1 MNSMLLAGLTD
12 HEAAAIEIM
21 IGMNWQDQRVLTIP
35 RGLGLGVPEQSAAAK
50 ACEQGVLD
58 LFGFGMRRHTP
69 EHEAKL
75 IEFLAG
81 RSAVLLVWGCG
92 GGWLERQLPLAR
104 GQRVAWVSMPYTSAD
119 MLAAIKQV
127 RVERVAPAAE
137 APKAA
142 AARPALRR
150 NIAAAQL
157 TPAAPARAP
166 ASAPATDVPVPAWRR
181 AMELAEQLRA
191 SASVAKPAG
200 RGTTRARPADAAG
213 LPELN
218 DAVLVMPPNVP
229 RALNPTARSAAAGP
243 APTSARPPVGRSA
256 PAVAP
261 APPSMDLSS
270 GALQAVMDVF
280 PALTSIPLVLLSE
293 RILAGHGAQLL
304 RVGGDAA
311 FITHVEQGWLASGLP
326 ISALLKMLHTPQLVE
341 RMEIAPLP
349 AYEVEE
355 TLRQLFGGRFH
366 RAQAPLDVIM
376 WELMG
381 SALKDLALVRRG
393 DLSFRLHRF
402 PNFTLLQ
409 DIGPLDIQLASIC
422 ARMSQSLSDLVRA
435 FPRHEA
441 EVYRFV
447 ALCVLSGLAGVTQ
460 VVPAGHGTA
469 RSGSVLTPPAA
480 PTKPAAQT
488 AARRGFFKSLLDK
501 LF

>member
-1 MNSMLLAGLTD
+1 MSSMLLAGLTD

-21 IGMNWQDQRVLTIP
+21 IGMNWQDQRVLTLP
-35 RGLGLGVPEQSAAAK
+35 RGLGLGVPDQSAAARSC
-50 ACEQGVLD
+50 ARCVLD
-58 LFGFGMRRHTP
+58 LFGFGMRRHSP
-69 EHEAKL
+69 ENEARL
-75 IEFLAG
+75 MDFLAG
-81 RSAVLLVWGCG
+81 RPAVLLVWGNG

-104 GQRVAWVSMPYTSAD
+104 GQHVAWISMPYTSAD

-127 RVERVAPAAE
+127 RAERSAPIE
-137 APKAA
+137 GPKTPS
-142 AARPALRR
+142 ARTALRR
-150 NIAAAQL
+150 NTAAEPLA
-157 TPAAPARAP
+157 PAPPARAP
-166 ASAPATDVPVPAWRR
+166 AATSATEAPVPAWHR

-191 SASVAKPAG
+191 SASAAKPKPAS
-200 RGTTRARPADAAG
+200 RGTMRARPADAAE

-218 DAVLVMPPNVP
+218 DAVLVTPPAVP
-229 RALNPTARSAAAGP
+229 RALGPTARTAAAGP
-243 APTSARPPVGRSA
+243 APTANRA
-256 PAVAP
+256 PAAAP

-270 GALQAVMDVF
+270 GALQAVIDVF
-280 PALTSIPLVLLSE
+280 PALASIPLVLLSE

-341 RMEIAPLP
+341 RMEVAPLP

-366 RAQAPLDVIM
+366 RAQMPLDVIM

-381 SALKDLALVRRG
+381 SALKDVELVRRG

-460 VVPAGHGTA
+460 AVPVAP
-469 RSGSVLTPPAA
+469 VLAPPAA
-480 PTKPAAQT
+480 SAKPAGET